1 MEINKI
7 FILPSRES
15 YQVSSSIKST
25 HVRQIPDILIEE
37 EEKVAEVEET
47 LRIPWPFS
55 ITTVSLMDAKAA

>member
-37 EEKVAEVEET
+37 EDEAEVEEK